1 MKARNVNLIV
11 FALSCLTVLS
21 LAGSSLGTLAWYAYS
36 TRAVVEYRGTAV
48 QKTEQLQIGLRW
60 GPKTK
65 PDDAEFMTRYELE
78 RVEAGDDAYY
88 FMPAGTGFTMEACT
102 EYLQKTGSA
111 YNEIVP
117 VTTREYATGGD
128 LALWEAP
135 MAQHENDFARAS
147 SNYYVTLP
155 LAFRVFSSTAIGEKI
170 PNQKVWLTDV
180 SASVLSEGKD
190 VTQSLRIHTVT
201 SDNQKFILNPTA
213 DAEGDTYV
221 AGVLDLDKDGYYDF
235 DRIGDMHEFLYGD
248 ITGTKGT
255 TAINDVAFSSL
266 PGYEDSG
273 KNVDINGTGVTAQT
287 EEARSTFYA
296 RHNDGAVGYSN
307 YVDGSDVRK
316 KAHYVDFDYI
326 KPATSGTTFSGG
338 RPIVTT
344 SNDEDAI
351 GFATLTAYVEGWD
364 HSIIDSNI
372 GATFGLGLQFEINRV
387 S

>member
-11 FALSCLTVLS
+11 LALSCLTVLS
-21 LAGSSLGTLAWYAYS
+21 LVGSSLGTLAWYAYS

-60 GPKTK
+60 
-65 PDDAEFMTRYELE
+65 DVAENEEFIAKYDID
-78 RVEAGDDAYY
+78 RVTYKDKVYY
-88 FMPAGTGFTMEACT
+88 FMPAGTGFTMEACSK
-102 EYLQKTGSA
+102 YLELHGSA

-117 VTTREYATGGD
+117 VTTREYATGND
-128 LALWEAP
+128 LTLYEAP
-135 MAQHENDFARAS
+135 MAQHEEDFAEAAPRS
-147 SNYYVTLP
+147 YVTLP

-190 VTQSLRIHTVT
+190 VTKSLRIHTVT
-201 SDNQKFILNPTA
+201 SDGQKFILNPK
-213 DAEGDTYV
+213 AEDEGFTYV

-273 KNVDINGTGVTAQT
+273 KNVDINSTGADAPND

-296 RHNDGAVGYSN
+296 RHNDAAIGYSDYLN
-307 YVDGSDVRK
+307 SSGDDIRK
-316 KAHYVDFDYI
+316 KAQYVDFSYI
-326 KPATSGTTFSGG
+326 RPTTSGTTFSGG

-344 SNDEDAI
+344 SNDEHAI
-351 GFATLTAYVEGWD
+351 GLATLTAYVEGWD

-372 GATFGLGLQFEINRV
+372 GAVFGLGLQFEINRV